1 MESYVPLPFMD
12 RRMVASLLTEP
23 QKAFN
28 VPYSVCKYCPAP
40 SPRPPIPRSPSA
52 LGNVMGRFLRSL
64 RDSPWQSLVP
74 AMETILAALGP
85 LAADDTDATHS
96 SGHYLKDLG
105 STR

>member
-40 SPRPPIPRSPSA
+40 SPRPLIPCSPSA
-52 LGNVMGRFLRSL
+52 LRNVMGRFLRSPT
-64 RDSPWQSLVP
+64 DSPCQSPVP
-74 AMETILAALGP
+74 GIETILAALG
-85 LAADDTDATHS
+85 
-96 SGHYLKDLG
+96 
-105 STR
+105 R